1 MIDRAMKV
9 TIIVI
14 TKDRPRSVKNLINSI
29 LKARLAFLS
38 LVLIDDSNDENFL
51 QTKHFLQLHSIP
63 FIQVSSHQAR
73 KLVEKTLAKANLTS
87 NGERFIKDCTGLNS
101 PFSSYLDKFFKRD
114 GSKSTKESNCLQF
127 APYSPARNL
136 GIYCAVRFFNPDI
149 IFFLD
154 DDCLILEPEKLEN
167 QLRLMAMQLNGKK
180 IVAVSG
186 IYKEIMTF
194 KQKDENQIVYKM
206 VRILRGMDTFLRKTL
221 MVEEKRFKIMPPHM
235 LGGALILSKKV
246 FRILPF
252 DPYVA
257 RGEDHAHALDL
268 KSFLYR
274 NEIAV
279 RDNCFMV
286 GHCREVSKTKTNINV
301 LRDIFR
307 FIYVHVKTGCSFIA
321 FLTLRWLLAV
331 LLQLFLNPSEYNQFK
346 NELRALLFFAP
357 KFAKDSAHKFRQNIT
372 AWKIFLNQLKT

>member
-1 MIDRAMKV
+1 MKV

-14 TKDRPRSVKNLINSI
+14 TKDRPRSVKNLITSI

-38 LVLIDDSNDENFL
+38 FVLIDDSNDDNAL

-63 FIQVSSHQAR
+63 FIQLSSPQAR
-73 KLVEKTLAKANLTS
+73 KLVEGTLAKANLTS
-87 NGERFIKDCTGLNS
+87 NGERFVKDCTGLNS
-101 PFSSYLDKFFKRD
+101 LFSSYIDEFFKRD
-114 GSKSTKESNCLQF
+114 GSKSTNESKCLQF

-154 DDCLILEPEKLEN
+154 DDCLILEPEKLES
-167 QLRLMAMQLNGKK
+167 QLRLIEMQLNGKK

-186 IYKEIMTF
+186 IYNEVMTF
-194 KQKDENQIVYKM
+194 TQKDENQIAYKI
-206 VRILRGMDTFLRKTL
+206 VRILRGMDAFLRKTL
-221 MVEEKRFKIMPPHM
+221 RVEEKRFGIMPPHM

-246 FRILPF
+246 FRSLPF

-257 RGEDHAHALDL
+257 RGEDHAYALDL
-268 KSFLYR
+268 KSVLVI

-279 RDNCFMV
+279 RDKCFTV
-286 GHCREVSKTKTNINV
+286 GHCREVSETKTNINV

-307 FIYVHVKTGCSFIA
+307 FIYVHIKTGCSFIA
-321 FLTLRWLLAV
+321 FFTLRWFLAV
-331 LLQLFLNPSEYNQFK
+331 LLQLFLNPSRYNQFK
-346 NELRALLFFAP
+346 TELCALLFFAP
-357 KFAKDSAHKFRQNIT
+357 KFAKEHAHKFRQNIT

>member
-1 MIDRAMKV
+1 MKA

-14 TKDRPRSVKNLINSI
+14 TKDRPRAVKNLINSI

-38 LVLIDDSNDENFL
+38 LVLIDDSNNENFL
-51 QTKHFLQLHSIP
+51 QTKHFLQLCSIP
-63 FIQVSSHQAR
+63 FIQMSSPQAR
-73 KLVEKTLAKANLTS
+73 KLVEKILAKANLTF
-87 NGERFIKDCTGLNS
+87 NGERFIKDCTGINS
-101 PFSSYLDKFFKRD
+101 PFSSYIDKLFKRD
-114 GSKSTKESNCLQF
+114 GSKSTKKRKCLKF

-136 GIYCAVRFFNPDI
+136 GIYCAVKFFNPDI

-154 DDCLILEPEKLEN
+154 DDCSILEPEKLES
-167 QLRLMAMQLNGKK
+167 QLRLIDTQLNGKK

-186 IYKEIMTF
+186 IYKEDMTF
-194 KQKDENQIVYKM
+194 EQKDENQIVYKM
-206 VRILRGMDTFLRKTL
+206 VRILQGMDTFLRKTL

-246 FRILPF
+246 FHILPF

-257 RGEDHAHALDL
+257 RGEDHAYALDL
-268 KSFLYR
+268 KSFLDR

-279 RDNCFMV
+279 RDNYFMV
-286 GHCREVSKTKTNINV
+286 GHYREGTKTKANINV

-331 LLQLFLNPSEYNQFK
+331 LLQLFLNPSKYNQFK
-346 NELRALLFFAP
+346 NELLVLLFFAP
-357 KFAKDSAHKFRQNIT
+357 KFAKENAHKFRQNIT